1 MEVHRTE
8 RGLRA
13 TGAEESVAVVVPDW
27 TDGGGAGVPNDAD
40 AAVYGAAT
48 ELGFAPARVRA
59 RRLDANATYELAPG
73 DRTVRLPAGE
83 YRVEVDGP
91 LPVAVTFSGRGR
103 LARDGDTVAVRFP
116 ERTAVTVGFHAR
128 ERPRRTTGVSG
139 ASQRAEGTGG
149 ATGTDTGTG
158 TVRVPPTAAGAAAA
172 LEAIGESFGTETP
185 ARSAPRT
192 RGPVPEIEVREDATV
207 DAAATEGAD
216 LTLRVPAELPYLFTG
231 ASLAAYLGAAVVP
244 TPGTADD
251 TPRIEV
257 GGADG
262 LVHELPRLPTFQR
275 AANRLLRRVFL
286 LDTLVREKPAVDG
299 VVPERTIIDELGL
312 DAVELA
318 GTGLADRVVRYL
330 DPEVPFERVSDRL
343 PEWHLSMYVQPTV
356 DRLETLPG
364 LLADL
369 PFVFLPE
376 AEPLAD
382 EERLERSLDEFYR
395 AGAHGTTPVV
405 DAINP
410 TLGPGRMHGW
420 LADGVPID
428 VFKSVPEA
436 YDRRS
441 GAATAGPGGVGPDGP
456 TDTDGESDSLR
467 VVTVVN
473 DPDMAAEYADLA
485 TGRTC
490 PGGTT
495 LDLTV
500 RRRLT
505 RYELA
510 EVFAADTDL
519 VHYVGH
525 NERAG
530 LRCADGHLS
539 VADLPEVNAD
549 AFLLN
554 ACGSYY
560 EGLDLVRKGSL
571 AGAVTF
577 NKVLDGH
584 AARVGSTFV
593 RLLVAGFSLER
604 ALDLA
609 RRRIMTGKDYAV
621 VGDGTHRLTTAGVDG
636 RPAADATLERTDD
649 GRFRLTY
656 RVDDARRFG
665 AVDRP
670 RFVPD
675 DEPHLIGTERT
686 VTLDRR
692 DLVAALDRTDA
703 PVVFEGDIHWSD
715 ELRARLEG
723 PSAGSAERVDRVDA
737 DD

>member
-8 RGLRA
+8 QGLRA
-13 TGAEESVAVVVPDW
+13 TGREESVAVAVNDW
-27 TDGGGAGVPNDAD
+27 ADGCGAGVPDGVD
-40 AAVYGAAT
+40 AAVYGAAR
-48 ELGFAPARVRA
+48 ELGFAPARLRA
-59 RRLDANATYELAPG
+59 RRLDTGGTYELATG
-73 DRTVRLPAGE
+73 ERTVRLPAGE
-83 YRVEVDGP
+83 YRVEVDSP
-91 LPVAVTFSGRGR
+91 LTVAVTFSGRGELTR
-103 LARDGDTVAVRFP
+103 ARDAVAVRFP
-116 ERTAVTVGFHAR
+116 ERTAVTVGFHAGEESAR
-128 ERPRRTTGVSG
+128 GTTGTPVE
-139 ASQRAEGTGG
+139 ARTDP
-149 ATGTDTGTG
+149 ATVT
-158 TVRVPPTAAGAAAA
+158 VPPTMTGAAAA
-172 LEAIGESFGTETP
+172 VEAIGEAFGPTSP
-185 ARSAPRT
+185 ARSAPEA
-192 RGPVPEIEVREDATV
+192 RGPVPAVEVREGATV
-207 DAAATEGAD
+207 EDAAADDAD
-216 LTLRVPAELPYLFTG
+216 VTLRVPAELPYLFTG
-231 ASLAAYLGAAVVP
+231 APLAAYLGAAVVP
-244 TPGTADD
+244 TPRSGEAA
-251 TPRIEV
+251 PRLEV
-257 GGADG
+257 GGTDG
-262 LVHELPRLPTFQR
+262 VVHEFSRLPSFQR
-275 AANRLLRRVFL
+275 DANRLLRRVFL
-286 LDTLVREKPAVDG
+286 LDTLVRSKPDVDG
-299 VVPERTIIDELGL
+299 TVPERSILDELGL
-312 DAVELA
+312 DAGRLTEA
-318 GTGLADRVVRYL
+318 GLAERVGRYL
-330 DPEVPFERVSDRL
+330 DPAVPFDRVSDRL

-356 DRLETLPG
+356 DRLETLPE

-382 EERLERSLDEFYR
+382 QERLERSLDEFYR
-395 AGAHGTTPVV
+395 AGAHGTTPAV
-405 DAINP
+405 DAIKP

-428 VFKSVPEA
+428 VFKSVPAA

-441 GAATAGPGGVGPDGP
+441 GSAVGGHGRNGHDGSG
-456 TDTDGESDSLR
+456 DTDDRPDSLR
-467 VVTVVN
+467 IVTVVN
-473 DPDMAAEYADLA
+473 DPDMASEYVDLT
-485 TGRTC
+485 TGPTG

-505 RYELA
+505 RHQLA
-510 EVFAADTDL
+510 DVFAADTDL

-560 EGLDLVRKGSL
+560 EGLDLVRKGSR

-609 RRRIMTGKDYAV
+609 RRRIMTGKDYSV
-621 VGDGTHRLTTAGVDG
+621 VGDGTHRLPTAGEDG
-636 RPAADATLERTDD
+636 RSPADATLERIDD
-649 GRFRLTY
+649 GRFRLAY

-675 DEPHLIGTERT
+675 DDPHLIGTERT
-686 VTLDRR
+686 VTLGRQE
-692 DLVAALDRTDA
+692 LLAALGRTDA
-703 PVVFEGDIHWSD
+703 PVVFEGDVHWSSD
-715 ELRARLEG
+715 LRARLDG
-723 PSAGSAERVDRVDA
+723 QDQDQDQDRDRADRIDA
-737 DD
+737 DS